1 MGTHINVI
9 VIIGRKHILI
19 HRLYVEYFFLNNKL
33 HNLIFYESILL
44 RFTIQV
50 TFPSDVNTIEISFV
64 PYFYL

>member
-1 MGTHINVI
+1 MDTHINFI
-9 VIIGRKHILI
+9 VTIGRKYILI

-33 HNLIFYESILL
+33 HNLNFYENILL

-50 TFPSDVNTIEISFV
+50 TFPSDVNTIEMSFV